1 LLQLGLPDALD
12 LMVICAEAGLSLDAS
27 LTRVSRELEPTRTE
41 ISEELGITAA
51 ELTFLPERRQ
61 AFENLNERTNLASVR
76 GVVNTLLQTAKFGT
90 PLAQSLRVLAA
101 EYREARIVRAEEK
114 AARLPAMLT
123 VPMILFILPT
133 LFIVLLGP
141 AALNIIDTFSGKK
154 GAQTTT
160 VQSNGAGAGAGDP
173 TTVVDKTKPSSG
185 ASTSSG
191 GGTVIIESRDPTAP
205 PEPDVELLPTKRA
218 LRILDPVVVDLD
230 ARKLRTG
237 FQHRLAVVPTGTPD
251 KIADAAAFARD
262 SVPVQPSRMRVFTAA
277 RAAGTNEVRLYYIP
291 QFGTDLVVAARVTI
305 EVAPG
310 APGATEVSQLIRE
323 ASDLGQTRFA
333 SNDRD
338 RSLTIEGQFL
348 RSETRT
354 ADQLASVASL
364 RSVVDPGK
372 AYAAIFLGWTEPQ
385 ASSNG
390 GPREVL
396 CLAAA
401 DDPAL
406 QARTGTLRAG
416 EPLVV
421 RGTPSG
427 WATVFDTTAIILR
440 SCQIAP

>member
-1 LLQLGLPDALD
+1 
-12 LMVICAEAGLSLDAS
+12 
-27 LTRVSRELEPTRTE
+27 
-41 ISEELGITAA
+41 
-51 ELTFLPERRQ
+51 
-61 AFENLNERTNLASVR
+61 
-76 GVVNTLLQTAKFGT
+76 
-90 PLAQSLRVLAA
+90 
-101 EYREARIVRAEEK
+101 
-114 AARLPAMLT
+114 MLT

-185 ASTSSG
+185 AGTSSG

-205 PEPDVELLPTKRA
+205 PEPDVELLPTKSA
-218 LRILDPVVVDLD
+218 LRIIDPVVVDLD

-323 ASDLGQTRFA
+323 ASALGQASFA
-333 SNDRD
+333 SNYRE

-354 ADQLASVASL
+354 ADQLASVALL

-427 WATVFDTTAIILR
+427 WGTVFDTTAIILR